1 MSRKSKSNVKGLLR
15 PQNIVCLF
23 LVIATL
29 AVYWQV
35 KNFDFVGYDDQIY
48 IIDNRH
54 VQTGLTVKGF
64 QWAFTTFYAGNW
76 HPLTWISH
84 MLDCEIYGLNPKGH
98 HLSNL
103 LLHLANTLLLFFI
116 FMKMTGALWRSAFV
130 AALFA
135 LHPLHV
141 ESVAWVAERKDVL
154 STFWGMLSFL
164 AYQHY
169 VKRPSIFNYML
180 IIIFL
185 SLGLMAKPM
194 LVTLPFV
201 FLLLD
206 FWPLKRCQWRAGRLR
221 EDDEKSNLAGR
232 DILRLILEKVPL
244 LVPVVISSILT
255 FMAESGMGAVKSLEA
270 FSLKVRV
277 ANAFVSYVSYI
288 VKAVWPRNLSVFYPH
303 PGSTLHAWQPIGAAF
318 LIAGA
323 FYLAIRKLRQYPYIA
338 VGLFWYFGTLLPVI
352 GFVQIGK
359 QAMADRY
366 TYIPLI
372 GFFIIV
378 AWGASDIFKKWRF
391 RRNLL
396 FLASGITLSVLMI
409 CTWFQ
414 IRHWQNS
421 QALFENA
428 LRVTQNNSVA
438 HYGLGLALSE
448 QGKLD
453 EAILHYSKAL
463 QIDPRYD
470 RVYNHFAIAMARKGN
485 IKEAIVLLRQGLNID
500 PNHARAQN
508 NLANLLSSQG
518 KLDEAVLHYIKALR
532 INPEYADA
540 HYNLGS
546 LLTKKEQFD
555 EALTHFAETIKI
567 NPEYARAYNDIGLI
581 LIQKGEVQQAGLFF
595 SKALQIDPEFDD
607 ARRNLYIVKQSLPIR

>member
-1 MSRKSKSNVKGLLR
+1 MNKTYDIRLKALISLVL
-15 PQNIVCLF
+15 IVA
-23 LVIATL
+23 ITI
-29 AVYWQV
+29 VYWQV
-35 KNFDFVGYDDQIY
+35 INFDFVGYDDEMY
-48 IIDNRH
+48 ITANRH
-54 VQTGLTVKGF
+54 VQTGLTVNEF
-64 QWAFTTFYAGNW
+64 QWAFTTYYGGNW
-76 HPLTWISH
+76 HPLTWLSH
-84 MLDCEIYGLNPKGH
+84 MLDCEIYGLSPMGH
-98 HLSNL
+98 HLTNL

-116 FMKMTGALWRSAFV
+116 LQKMTGTLWRSAFV

-154 STFWGMLSFL
+154 SAFWGMLSLL

-169 VKRPSIFNYML
+169 VKQPRIFNYML
-180 IIIFL
+180 IIFFL

-206 FWPLKRCQWRAGRLR
+206 FWPLKRCQWRTERLR
-221 EDDEKSNLAGR
+221 EGEEESAPIGG
-232 DILRLILEKVPL
+232 DIFRLIWEKVPFFI
-244 LVPVVISSILT
+244 LVIISSILT
-255 FMAESGMGAVKSLEA
+255 FMAESSTGAVKSLET
-270 FSLKVRV
+270 FSFKVRV
-277 ANAFVSYVSYI
+277 ANAFVSYVSYV
-288 VKAVWPRNLSVFYPH
+288 VKAVWPRNLSAFYPH
-303 PGSTLHAWQPIGAAF
+303 PGNTLPAWQPIGAAF
-318 LIAGA
+318 LIIGVS
-323 FYLAIRKLRQYPYIA
+323 FLAIRKLRQYPYIA
-338 VGLFWYFGTLLPVI
+338 VGLFWYLGTLIPVI

-372 GFFIIV
+372 GFFIMV
-378 AWGASDIFKKWRF
+378 AWGASDIFKK
-391 RRNLL
+391 RRYRKNLL
-396 FLASGITLSVLMI
+396 FLASGITLSALMI

-421 QALFENA
+421 KVLFENA

-438 HYGLGLALSE
+438 HYGLGIALSE

-485 IKEAIVLLRQGLNID
+485 IKEAIVLLRQGLKID
-500 PNHARAQN
+500 PNHARAHY
-508 NLANLLSSQG
+508 NLANLLFSQG
-518 KLDEAVLHYIKALR
+518 KLDEAVSHYIKALR

-546 LLTKKEQFD
+546 LLTKKKQFN
-555 EALTHFAETIKI
+555 EALIHLAETIKI
-567 NPEYARAYNDIGLI
+567 NPEYASAYNDIGLI
-581 LIQKGEVQQAGLFF
+581 LIQKGEVQQAGMFF
-595 SKALQIDPEFDD
+595 SKAIQIDPEFDE
-607 ARRNLYIVKQSLPIR
+607 ARRNLYILKQSLSIR